1 MQPPS
6 FAFITAG
13 LLVISLIGCSK
24 PNTEAAQ
31 TTVEQ
36 GSHVHDAS
44 HAHYTCPMHPEV
56 MSEKPGECPKCGM
69 DLEKVDEA
77 AKHAGLH
84 DATKFKMAFQT
95 LPSTV
100 AANQPVVLKFT
111 PQSVNNSTL
120 KDLQI
125 VHEKPLHLLMV
136 SNDLSW
142 FAHEH
147 PEVKSD
153 GSYELAFKFPKSDKY
168 FLFADITPD
177 GASHSQVFKLEK
189 AVGTATSG
197 APSLTVSNSFS
208 ADGYEYKLRSEP
220 TELTVGKSA
229 TVVVMVSKGGKPVTN
244 LKNYLGALGHMVIIS
259 DDREEFLHAHPEE
272 HAHTDAEIKDASH
285 THGVKGTM
293 THVAKGAM
301 AQGANT
307 NGPHVSFMTLFP
319 KAGKYKIWVQ
329 FNVDGNV
336 RTAQFVVSVS

>member
-1 MQPPS
+1 MKL
-6 FAFITAG
+6 FALIATC
-13 LLVISLIGCSK
+13 LLVVSLVGCSK
-24 PNTEAAQ
+24 QNTEAAQ
-31 TTVEQ
+31 TPAEQ

-69 DLEKVDEA
+69 DLEKVDDAA

-84 DATKFKMAFQT
+84 DATKFKMDLQT
-95 LPSTV
+95 MPSTV
-100 AANQPVVLKFT
+100 AANQAVVLKFT
-111 PQSVNNSTL
+111 PQSVDNSTL
-120 KDLQI
+120 KNLQI

-153 GSYELAFKFPKSDKY
+153 GSYELAFKFPKADKY
-168 FLFADITPD
+168 FLFADITPE

-189 AVGTATSG
+189 VVGTATSG
-197 APSLTVSNSFS
+197 TPSLTVSNSFN

-220 TELTVGKSA
+220 TELTAGKSA
-229 TVVVMVSKGGKPVTN
+229 TIVVMVGKGGKPVTN
-244 LKNYLGALGHMVIIS
+244 LENYLGALGHMVIIS
-259 DDREEFLHAHPEE
+259 DDREEFLHAHPED
-272 HAHTDAEIKDASH
+272 HAHTKA
-285 THGVKGTM
+285 
-293 THVAKGAM
+293 
-301 AQGANT
+301 

-329 FNVDGNV
+329 FNVGGKV